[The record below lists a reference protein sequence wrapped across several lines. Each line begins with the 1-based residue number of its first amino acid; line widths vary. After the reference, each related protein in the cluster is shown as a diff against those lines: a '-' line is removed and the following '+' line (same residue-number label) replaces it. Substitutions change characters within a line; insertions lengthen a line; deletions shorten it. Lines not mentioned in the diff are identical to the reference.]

1 MPGRTRNVYQAMSVR
16 DWALERWEEG
26 TQIDLQA
33 ELPALKAIIKEQH
46 ALEEVAL
53 AAHANGAG
61 DSDGEV
67 FQER

>member
-1 MPGRTRNVYQAMSVR
+1 MR

-26 TQIDLQA
+26 TQVDLQA
-33 ELPALKAIIKEQH
+33 ELPALKQIIQEQR
-46 ALEEVAL
+46 ALEEAAL
-53 AAHANGAG
+53 AAHANGVD